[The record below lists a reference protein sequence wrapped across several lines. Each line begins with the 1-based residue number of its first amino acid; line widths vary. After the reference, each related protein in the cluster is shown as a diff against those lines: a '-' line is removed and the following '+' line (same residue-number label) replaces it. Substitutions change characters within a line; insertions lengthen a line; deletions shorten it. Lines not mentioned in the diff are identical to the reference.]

1 LLFEYLSLL
10 ALVIVALVPDFRE
23 YAQYFLAG
31 SLLTSSTMFYLL
43 ITNSIIG
50 LQTVDINT
58 DIDLNYTW
66 QTRVIV
72 TLSAVVVYLS
82 GFSEVFFYVLPFLL
96 IGSITDVT
104 ATLLITGFI
113 ELEEAEDEEEE
124 PPEETEE
131 TDKQDK

>member
-1 LLFEYLSLL
+1 MLFEYLSLL
-10 ALVIVALVPDFRE
+10 ALVVVALVPDFRE

-31 SLLTSSTMFYLL
+31 SLLTSSSMFYLL
-43 ITNSIIG
+43 ITNSIVG
-50 LQTVDINT
+50 LQTVDLNT

-82 GFSEVFFYVLPFLL
+82 GFTEVFFYVLPFLL

-124 PPEETEE
+124 EEPPEEE
-131 TDKQDK
+131 KK

>member
-1 LLFEYLSLL
+1 L
-10 ALVIVALVPDFRE
+10 ALVVVALVPDFRE

-43 ITNSIIG
+43 MMNSIIG
-50 LQTVDINT
+50 LQSVDLNT

-72 TLSAVVVYLS
+72 TLAAVVVYLS
-82 GFSEVFFYVLPFLL
+82 GFTEVFFYVLPFLL
-96 IGSITDVT
+96 IGTITDTT

-113 ELEEAEDEEEE
+113 ELEKAEDEEEEE
-124 PPEETEE
+124 PPEEEKKE
-131 TDKQDK
+131 DKPDK

>member
-1 LLFEYLSLL
+1 L
-10 ALVIVALVPDFRE
+10 ALVVVALIPDFRE

-43 ITNSIIG
+43 MMNSIIG
-50 LQTVDINT
+50 LRSVDLNT

-72 TLSAVVVYLS
+72 TLAAVVVYLS
-82 GFSEVFFYVLPFLL
+82 GFTEVFFYVLPFLL
-96 IGSITDVT
+96 IGTITDTT

-113 ELEEAEDEEEE
+113 ELEEAEDDDEEEE
-124 PPEETEE
+124 PPEEEKKE
-131 TDKQDK
+131 DKLDK

>member
-1 LLFEYLSLL
+1 L
-10 ALVIVALVPDFRE
+10 ALVVVALVPDFRE

-31 SLLTSSTMFYLL
+31 SLLTSSSMFYLL
-43 ITNSIIG
+43 ITNSIVG
-50 LQTVDINT
+50 LQTVDLNT

-82 GFSEVFFYVLPFLL
+82 GFTEVFFYVLPFLL

-124 PPEETEE
+124 EEPPEEE
-131 TDKQDK
+131 KK

>member
-10 ALVIVALVPDFRE
+10 ALVVVALVPDFRE

-31 SLLTSSTMFYLL
+31 SLLTSSSMFYLL
-43 ITNSIIG
+43 ITNSIVG
-50 LQTVDINT
+50 LQTVDLNT

-82 GFSEVFFYVLPFLL
+82 GFTEVFFYVLPFLL

-124 PPEETEE
+124 EEPPEEE
-131 TDKQDK
+131 KK